1 MLKSLIQ
8 FAEKGIIPD
17 RLICLGIRNLCRK
30 RLDWA
35 KKMGHQALED
45 HHQSWVEKLKQSPI
59 ALVPE
64 KANEQH
70 YEVPPEFFEQVLG
83 KHLKYSSG
91 YWPDGIYTLD
101 QSEKAMLDITCERAD
116 LKDGMNILE
125 LGSGWGSLT
134 CFMAKLL
141 PNATITTISN
151 SHDQGEYIQNHCR
164 QSEIRNVKVITAD
177 MNDFKTDDVFDR
189 VVSVEMFE
197 HMRNYQEL
205 LRRIRS
211 FIKPGGK
218 LFVHI
223 FSHKVLVYP
232 FEDKGP
238 GDWMSREFFSGGLM
252 PSHRLLLHFQE
263 DLNIEKVWRIS
274 GYHYS
279 QTSWAWLEKMDKNK
293 AKIIDIFSRTYGEN
307 NAKIWWQRWRI
318 FFMSCAE
325 LFGINHGNDWGVSH
339 YLFVKG
345 NPE

>member
-1 MLKSLIQ
+1 
-8 FAEKGIIPD
+8 
-17 RLICLGIRNLCRK
+17 
-30 RLDWA
+30 
-35 KKMGHQALED
+35 
-45 HHQSWVEKLKQSPI
+45 
-59 ALVPE
+59 
-64 KANEQH
+64 
-70 YEVPPEFFEQVLG
+70 
-83 KHLKYSSG
+83 
-91 YWPDGIYTLD
+91 
-101 QSEKAMLDITCERAD
+101 
-116 LKDGMNILE
+116 
-125 LGSGWGSLT
+125 
-134 CFMAKLL
+134 
-141 PNATITTISN
+141 
-151 SHDQGEYIQNHCR
+151 
-164 QSEIRNVKVITAD
+164 
-177 MNDFKTDDVFDR
+177 MNDFKTVDVFDR
-189 VVSVEMFE
+189 AVSVEMFE

-211 FIKPGGK
+211 FIKPEGK

-293 AKIIDIFSRTYGEN
+293 AHIIDIFSRTYGQN

-339 YLFVKG
+339 YIFVKG

>member
-8 FAEKGIIPD
+8 LAEKGILPD
-17 RLICLGIRNLCRK
+17 TLIRLGIRNLCRK
-30 RLDWA
+30 RLDWGI
-35 KKMGHQALED
+35 KIGHQALEE
-45 HHQSWVEKLKQSPI
+45 HHHFWVEKLKQSPI

-70 YEVPPEFFEQVLG
+70 YEVPPDFFEQVLG

-91 YWPDGIYTLD
+91 YWPNGIDTLD

-141 PNATITTISN
+141 PNATITTVSN
-151 SHDQGEYIQNHCR
+151 SENQGIYIQNRCR
-164 QSEIRNVKVITAD
+164 KSKIKNIKVITAD
-177 MNDFKTDDVFDR
+177 MNDFKTVDVFDR
-189 VVSVEMFE
+189 AVSVEMFE

-205 LRRIRS
+205 LRRIHS
-211 FIKPGGK
+211 FLKPEGK

-223 FSHKVLVYP
+223 FSHKFLVYP
-232 FEDKGP
+232 FEDNGP

-252 PSHRLLLHFQE
+252 PSHRLLLHFQK

-274 GYHYS
+274 GTHYS
-279 QTSWAWLEKMDKNK
+279 QTSWAWLDKMDQHK
-293 AKIIDIFSRTYGEN
+293 AYIIDIFSKTYGYK

-325 LFGINHGNDWGVSH
+325 LFGINHGNEWGVSH
-339 YLFVKG
+339 YLFVKS
-345 NPE
+345 NSE

>member
-8 FAEKGIIPD
+8 LAEKGILPD
-17 RLICLGIRNLCRK
+17 TLICLGIRNLCRK

-35 KKMGHQALED
+35 KNMGHQALEE
-45 HHQSWVEKLKQSPI
+45 HHHFWVEKLKQSPI

-70 YEVPPEFFEQVLG
+70 YEVPPDFFEQVLG

-91 YWPDGIYTLD
+91 YWPNGIDTLD
-101 QSEKAMLDITCERAD
+101 QSEKAMLDMTCERAD

-141 PNATITTISN
+141 PNANITTVSN
-151 SHDQGEYIQNHCR
+151 SEDQGKYIQNRCR
-164 QSEIRNVKVITAD
+164 KSKIKNIKVITAD
-177 MNDFKTDDVFDR
+177 MNDFRTDDVFDR

-205 LRRIRS
+205 LRRIHS
-211 FIKPGGK
+211 FLKPEGK

-223 FSHKVLVYP
+223 FSHKFLVYP
-232 FEDKGP
+232 FEDNGP

-252 PSHRLLLHFQE
+252 PSHRLLLHFQK

-274 GYHYS
+274 GTHYS
-279 QTSWAWLEKMDKNK
+279 QTSWAWLDKMDQHK
-293 AKIIDIFSRTYGEN
+293 ANIIDIFSRTYGQKN
-307 NAKIWWQRWRI
+307 SKIWWQRWRI

-325 LFGINHGNDWGVSH
+325 LFGISNGNEWGVSH

-345 NPE
+345 NSE

>member
-8 FAEKGIIPD
+8 LAEKGILPD
-17 RLICLGIRNLCRK
+17 RLIRYGIRNLCRK
-30 RLDWA
+30 RLDWGIE
-35 KKMGHQALED
+35 MDDQAFEE
-45 HHQSWVEKLKQSPI
+45 HHHYWVEKLKQSPI

-70 YEVPPEFFEQVLG
+70 YEVPPDFFEQVLG

-91 YWPDGIYTLD
+91 YWPNGIDTLD
-101 QSEKAMLDITCERAD
+101 QSEKAMLEITCQRAD

-141 PNATITTISN
+141 PNATITTVSN
-151 SHDQGEYIQNHCR
+151 SENQGIYIQNRCR
-164 QSEIRNVKVITAD
+164 KSKIKNIKVITAD
-177 MNDFKTDDVFDR
+177 MNDFKTVDVFDR
-189 VVSVEMFE
+189 AVSVEMFE

-205 LRRIRS
+205 LRRIHS
-211 FIKPGGK
+211 FLKPEGK

-223 FSHKVLVYP
+223 FSHKFLVYP
-232 FEDKGP
+232 FEDNGP

-263 DLNIEKVWRIS
+263 DINIEKVWRIS
-274 GYHYS
+274 GTHYS
-279 QTSWAWLEKMDKNK
+279 QTSWAWLEKMDQNK
-293 AKIIDIFSRTYGEN
+293 AHIIDLFSRIYGQN

-325 LFGINHGNDWGVSH
+325 LFGINHGNEWGVSH

>member
-8 FAEKGIIPD
+8 LAEKGILPD
-17 RLICLGIRNLCRK
+17 LFIRFGIRSLCRK
-30 RLDWA
+30 RLGWA
-35 KKMGHQALED
+35 KKLGHEALED
-45 HHQSWVEKLKQSPI
+45 DHHLWVEKLKKSPI

-70 YEVPPEFFEQVLG
+70 YEVPPDFFEQVLG

-91 YWPDGIYTLD
+91 YWSDGIDTLD
-101 QSEKAMLDITCERAD
+101 QSEKAMLDITCRRAD

-141 PNATITTISN
+141 PNATITTVSN
-151 SHDQGEYIQNHCR
+151 SQDQGEYIINRCH
-164 QSEIRNVKVITAD
+164 QSDIKNVNVITAD
-177 MNDFKTDDVFDR
+177 MNDFKIDDVFDR

-197 HMRNYQEL
+197 HMRNYQKL
-205 LRRIRS
+205 LRKIHS
-211 FIKPGGK
+211 FLKPEGK

-223 FSHKVLVYP
+223 FSHKLLLYP
-232 FEDKGP
+232 FEDNGP
-238 GDWMSREFFSGGLM
+238 SDWMSREFFSGGLM
-252 PSHRLLLHFQE
+252 PSHRLLLHFQK

-274 GYHYS
+274 GTHYS
-279 QTSWAWLEKMDKNK
+279 QTSWAWLEKMDQRK
-293 AKIIDIFSRTYGEN
+293 ANIIDIFSKTYGYK

-325 LFGINHGNDWGVSH
+325 LFGINHGNEWGVSH

-345 NPE
+345 NSK

>member
-8 FAEKGIIPD
+8 LAEKGILPD
-17 RLICLGIRNLCRK
+17 RLIRYGIRNLCRK
-30 RLDWA
+30 RLDWGIE
-35 KKMGHQALED
+35 MDDQAFEE
-45 HHQSWVEKLKQSPI
+45 HHHYWVEKLKQSPI

-70 YEVPPEFFEQVLG
+70 YEVPPDFFEQVLG

-91 YWPDGIYTLD
+91 YWPNGIDTLD
-101 QSEKAMLDITCERAD
+101 QSEKAMLEITCQRAD

-141 PNATITTISN
+141 PNATITTVSN
-151 SHDQGEYIQNHCR
+151 SENQGIYIQNRCR
-164 QSEIRNVKVITAD
+164 KSKIKNIKVITAD
-177 MNDFKTDDVFDR
+177 MNDFKTVDVFDR
-189 VVSVEMFE
+189 AVSVEMFE

-205 LRRIRS
+205 LRRIHS
-211 FIKPGGK
+211 FLKPEGK

-223 FSHKVLVYP
+223 FSHKFLVYP
-232 FEDKGP
+232 FEDNGP

-252 PSHRLLLHFQE
+252 PSHRLFLHFQK

-274 GYHYS
+274 GTHYS
-279 QTSWAWLEKMDKNK
+279 QTSWAWLDKMDQHK
-293 AKIIDIFSRTYGEN
+293 AYIIDIFSKTYGYK

-325 LFGINHGNDWGVSH
+325 LFGINHGNEWGVSH
-339 YLFVKG
+339 YLFVKS
-345 NPE
+345 NSE

>member
-1 MLKSLIQ
+1 M
-8 FAEKGIIPD
+8 
-17 RLICLGIRNLCRK
+17 
-30 RLDWA
+30 
-35 KKMGHQALED
+35 
-45 HHQSWVEKLKQSPI
+45 
-59 ALVPE
+59 
-64 KANEQH
+64 
-70 YEVPPEFFEQVLG
+70 G

-101 QSEKAMLDITCERAD
+101 QSEKAMLDITCQRAD

-141 PNATITTISN
+141 PNATITTVSN
-151 SHDQGEYIQNHCR
+151 SHDQGEYIQNRCR

-189 VVSVEMFE
+189 VVSIEMFE

-211 FIKPGGK
+211 FIKPEGK

-223 FSHKVLVYP
+223 FSHKFLVYP

-274 GYHYS
+274 GCHYS
-279 QTSWAWLEKMDKNK
+279 QTSWGWLEKMDKNK
-293 AKIIDIFSRTYGEN
+293 AHIIDIFSRTYGQN

-325 LFGINHGNDWGVSH
+325 LFGINNGNEWGVSH

-345 NPE
+345 NSE